1 MMTEFRKHTGI
12 ILELGK
18 VKITFFVAVSTSI
31 GYLLHSSELEWKML
45 LPAFG
50 VFILA
55 MGSSALN
62 HYQERFSDALMDRTK
77 GRPVPSGK
85 ITAAYALVV
94 ACCLV
99 LFGSIIIYLSSNLT
113 AMLLGWLALIWYNV
127 VYTPLKRKYA
137 LAVVPGSLIGA
148 IPPVIGWV
156 ASGGTILDL
165 KILSLALFFFIWQ
178 IPHFW
183 LLLLLYGKDYE
194 RAGFPTLTKI
204 FSSLQLSRI
213 TFVWMTAL
221 ATSCVLIPFINASAH
236 YLTVIAIVALG
247 VWLLI
252 ESRDIL
258 TDYFERIIFRKAFV
272 RINLYVL
279 AVVLVLSLDK
289 LLLQEF

>member
-1 MMTEFRKHTGI
+1 MAELKKHIGI

-18 VKITFFVAVSTSI
+18 VKITFFVAFSTSI
-31 GYLLHSSELEWKML
+31 GYLLNSAQLEWRMT

-77 GRPVPSGK
+77 GRPIPSGR
-85 ITAAYALVV
+85 ITATHAVVV
-94 ACCLV
+94 ASILV
-99 LFGSIIIYLSSNLT
+99 LLGSLIIYLSSNVT
-113 AMLLGWLALIWYNV
+113 AVLLGWLALIWYNV
-127 VYTPLKRKYA
+127 VYTPLKKKYA

-156 ASGGTILDL
+156 ASGGALLDL

-194 RAGFPTLTKI
+194 KAGFPTLTKI
-204 FSSLQLSRI
+204 FSNSQLSRI
-213 TFVWMTAL
+213 TFVWMAAL
-221 ATSCVLIPFINASAH
+221 ATSCVIIPFVNISAH
-236 YLTVIAIVALG
+236 FITALVIAALG

-258 TDYFERIIFRKAFV
+258 TDYFERIIFRKAFL

-289 LLLQEF
+289 LLLHEF

>member
-1 MMTEFRKHTGI
+1 MAELKKHIGI

-18 VKITFFVAVSTSI
+18 VKITFFVAFSTSI
-31 GYLLHSSELEWKML
+31 GYLLNSARLEWEMI

-62 HYQERFSDALMDRTK
+62 HYQERFSDALMERTK
-77 GRPVPSGK
+77 GRPIPSGRITSTYAS
-85 ITAAYALVV
+85 ITAASLT
-94 ACCLV
+94 V
-99 LFGSIIIYLSSNLT
+99 LGSLIIYFSSNLT
-113 AMLLGWLALIWYNV
+113 AMLLGWLALIWYNI
-127 VYTPLKRKYA
+127 VYTPLKKKYA

-156 ASGGTILDL
+156 ASGGALFDI

-194 RAGFPTLTKI
+194 RAGFPTLTQI
-204 FSSLQLSRI
+204 FSNTQLSRI
-213 TFVWMTAL
+213 TFVWMAAL
-221 ATSCVLIPFINASAH
+221 ATSCILIPFVSLSAH
-236 YLTVIAIVALG
+236 FATLLVIAALG

-258 TDYFERIIFRKAFV
+258 TNYLERIIFRKAFV

-279 AVVLVLSLDK
+279 AVVLVLSIDK
-289 LLLQEF
+289 LFLKEF

>member
-1 MMTEFRKHTGI
+1 MIELKKHTGL

-31 GYLLHSSELEWKML
+31 GYLLNSGKLEWQIL

-50 VFILA
+50 VFVLA
-55 MGSSALN
+55 MGSSAFN
-62 HYQERFSDALMDRTK
+62 HYQERFTDALMDRTK
-77 GRPVPSGK
+77 GRPIPSGR
-85 ITAAYALVV
+85 INSRYAIIAASSMALVGS
-94 ACCLV
+94 LV
-99 LFGSIIIYLSSNLT
+99 LYFSSGVA
-113 AMLLGWLALIWYNV
+113 AMLLGFLALVWYNI
-127 VYTPLKRKYA
+127 VYTPLKKKYA
-137 LAVVPGSLIGA
+137 MAVIPGSLIGA

-156 ASGGTILDL
+156 ASGGAVLDP
-165 KILSLALFFFIWQ
+165 KILSVALFFFIWQ

-194 RAGFPTLTKI
+194 QAGFPTLTQK
-204 FSSLQLSRI
+204 FSNLQLSRM

-221 ATSCVLIPFINASAH
+221 TTSCAMIPFINVSGHLITA
-236 YLTVIAIVALG
+236 VVIVALG

-252 ESRDIL
+252 DSRDIL
-258 TDYFERIIFRKAFV
+258 SEYIERISFRKAFV

-289 LLLQEF
+289 LFLKEF